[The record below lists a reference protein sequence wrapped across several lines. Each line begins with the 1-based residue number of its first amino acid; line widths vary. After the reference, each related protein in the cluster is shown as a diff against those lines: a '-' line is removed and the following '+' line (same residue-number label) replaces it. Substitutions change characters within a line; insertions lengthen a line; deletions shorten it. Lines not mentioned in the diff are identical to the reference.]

1 MRANADGRWREAR
14 RGVAMLM
21 LVVLATTAHSPVWA
35 AVARS
40 QEQDPD
46 GTSRPWPALRVF
58 LDCQRWRCDFD
69 YLRREVAFVDYVLD
83 RRDAD
88 VHVLVTTRRGGA
100 GTEYSLQFIGIG
112 DFADEGG
119 THVFSTSVTDTD
131 NEVRTALGS
140 VLSLGLGPYLLRTP
154 LATQMRV
161 AHDAPSSPAPVAST
175 PADDPWNFWVFTLDT
190 DAEFQA
196 EERQSAREIKGRV
209 SARRTTDFWKVS
221 FGVDGEYDERNFEFD
236 DGEKLKSV
244 GREFGF
250 GGQVIKSL
258 GPRWGIGVGAA
269 SASSTFSNLGM
280 STRVSAAV
288 EHNLYPYDESSQKLL
303 TLTYFVGVTRYKFRE
318 QTIFGLTEETLADQ
332 GLLVALDLNRPW
344 GEASLSFEAAHFL
357 NDPSKHRA
365 EMRGR
370 LDFRV
375 SRGLRLS
382 LSGSASLVR
391 DQIFL
396 PAGGIAD
403 EEILLERRAVETD
416 FRYRLGFGVNYTFGS
431 IYNNIVNPRFSG
443 SSQGFHRV
451 RRR

>member
-1 MRANADGRWREAR
+1 MRSKANGLWREAWR
-14 RGVAMLM
+14 
-21 LVVLATTAHSPVWA
+21 LVLLALPVLATTVPSPVWA
-35 AVARS
+35 AAARP
-40 QEQDPD
+40 QEPQPHSA
-46 GTSRPWPALRVF
+46 SRSGSALRIF
-58 LDCQRWRCDFD
+58 LDCQRRCDFD

-88 VHVLVTTRRGGA
+88 VHVLVTTRLAGA

-112 DFADEGG
+112 DFADETD
-119 THVFSTSVTDTD
+119 THLFSTSDTDTD
-131 NEVRTALGS
+131 DEVRTSLGA

-154 LATQMRV
+154 LATQMRAV
-161 AHDAPSSPAPVAST
+161 HDAPSSPTPVAAT
-175 PADDPWNFWVFTLDT
+175 PGEDPWNFWVFRI
-190 DAEFQA
+190 DADA
-196 EERQSAREIKGRV
+196 SIRGEERQSAREIEGDV
-209 SARRTTDFWKVS
+209 SARRVTDGWKI
-221 FGVDGEYDERNFEFD
+221 FLGVDGEYDEDNFEFD

-244 GREFGF
+244 GRQFGF

-258 GPRWGIGVGAA
+258 GHRWGIGVGVAA
-269 SASSTFSNLGM
+269 ASSTFSNLDL
-280 STRVSAAV
+280 STRVSAALQ
-288 EHNLYPYDESSQKLL
+288 HNLFPYVQSSQKLL
-303 TLTYFVGVTRYKFRE
+303 TLTYFVGLTHYNFRE
-318 QTIFGLTEETLADQ
+318 LTIFQRAEQTLPDH
-332 GLLVALDLNRPW
+332 GVLLALDLNRPW
-344 GEASLSFEAAHFL
+344 GEAGLTLEAAHL
-357 NDPSKHRA
+357 INDPGKHRA

-382 LSGSASLVR
+382 VSGSASLVR

-396 PAGGIAD
+396 PAGGISD

-431 IYNNIVNPRFSG
+431 IYNNVVNPRFSG